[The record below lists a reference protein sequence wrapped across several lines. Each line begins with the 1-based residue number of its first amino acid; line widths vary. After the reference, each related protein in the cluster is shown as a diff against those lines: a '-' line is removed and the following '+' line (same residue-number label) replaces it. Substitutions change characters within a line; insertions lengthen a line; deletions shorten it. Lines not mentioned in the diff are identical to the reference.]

1 MTYLQGLLLVS
12 LFYLGTKINNDILLT
27 IVVIIMIG
35 IGTWK
40 TSAIG

>member
-1 MTYLQGLLLVS
+1 MTYLQGLLLTG
-12 LFYLGTKINNDILLT
+12 LFFLATKTNNDILLT
-27 IVVIIMIG
+27 IVVILMIG